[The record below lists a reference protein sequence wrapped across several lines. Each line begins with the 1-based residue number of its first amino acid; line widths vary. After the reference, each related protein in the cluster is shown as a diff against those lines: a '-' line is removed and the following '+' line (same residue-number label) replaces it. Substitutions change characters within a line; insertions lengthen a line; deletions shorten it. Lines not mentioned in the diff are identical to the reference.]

1 MNHLHVRSCYSLLES
16 GFKLED
22 IIDHCLQKG
31 FYHACLTEHNSLFS
45 VMKFWHLCKEKG
57 VHPIIGLETEAILKE
72 KEFHFILLAKNDTGL
87 KELYKSDSIKYKL
100 DKSECN
106 VYVDNNLVYSG
117 RSHFV
122 SIDSI
127 GENGN
132 TKSLTIHKD
141 VLCLKP
147 DAHYVSENIK
157 VEKK

>member
-1 MNHLHVRSCYSLLES
+1 MYDFLE
-16 GFKLED
+16 F
-22 IIDHCLQKG
+22 IV
-31 FYHACLTEHNSLFS
+31 N
-45 VMKFWHLCKEKG
+45 
-57 VHPIIGLETEAILKE
+57 GLIAIVVV
-72 KEFHFILLAKNDTGL
+72 ILLFIITIVGFIFGSYSALNYA
-87 KELYKSDSIKYKL
+87 EYKL

-122 SIDSI
+122 SISSI

>member
-1 MNHLHVRSCYSLLES
+1 MYDFLE
-16 GFKLED
+16 F
-22 IIDHCLQKG
+22 IVNCFI
-31 FYHACLTEHNSLFS
+31 
-45 VMKFWHLCKEKG
+45 
-57 VHPIIGLETEAILKE
+57 AIVVV
-72 KEFHFILLAKNDTGL
+72 ILLFITVIGFIYSALNYA
-87 KELYKSDSIKYKL
+87 EYKL

>member
-1 MNHLHVRSCYSLLES
+1 MYDFLEFIVN
-16 GFKLED
+16 GLIAIVV
-22 IIDHCLQKG
+22 IILA
-31 FYHACLTEHNSLFS
+31 F
-45 VMKFWHLCKEKG
+45 
-57 VHPIIGLETEAILKE
+57 IIIVG
-72 KEFHFILLAKNDTGL
+72 FILGL
-87 KELYKSDSIKYKL
+87 YSTFNYADYKL

-117 RSHFV
+117 RSHFI

-141 VLCLKP
+141 ILCLKP

>member
-1 MNHLHVRSCYSLLES
+1 MYDFLEFIVN
-16 GFKLED
+16 GLIA
-22 IIDHCLQKG
+22 II
-31 FYHACLTEHNSLFS
+31 
-45 VMKFWHLCKEKG
+45 V
-57 VHPIIGLETEAILKE
+57 V
-72 KEFHFILLAKNDTGL
+72 ILLFIIVVGFIFGSYSAINYA
-87 KELYKSDSIKYKL
+87 EYKL

-117 RSHFV
+117 RSHFI

>member
-1 MNHLHVRSCYSLLES
+1 MNDFLEFIANGLVVIVMIILVFMIAIGTIFGIYSVVNYA
-16 GFKLED
+16 D
-22 IIDHCLQKG
+22 
-31 FYHACLTEHNSLFS
+31 
-45 VMKFWHLCKEKG
+45 
-57 VHPIIGLETEAILKE
+57 
-72 KEFHFILLAKNDTGL
+72 
-87 KELYKSDSIKYKL
+87 YKL
-100 DKSECN
+100 DTSECN

-117 RSHFV
+117 RSHFI

-141 VLCLKP
+141 VFCLKP

>member
-1 MNHLHVRSCYSLLES
+1 MYDFLE
-16 GFKLED
+16 F
-22 IIDHCLQKG
+22 IV
-31 FYHACLTEHNSLFS
+31 NSL
-45 VMKFWHLCKEKG
+45 
-57 VHPIIGLETEAILKE
+57 IAIVVI
-72 KEFHFILLAKNDTGL
+72 ILLFIIVVGFIFGL
-87 KELYKSDSIKYKL
+87 YSAFNYTDYKL

-117 RSHFV
+117 RSHFI

>member
-1 MNHLHVRSCYSLLES
+1 MYYFLE
-16 GFKLED
+16 F
-22 IIDHCLQKG
+22 IV
-31 FYHACLTEHNSLFS
+31 NSL
-45 VMKFWHLCKEKG
+45 
-57 VHPIIGLETEAILKE
+57 IAIVLL
-72 KEFHFILLAKNDTGL
+72 FMIVVGFIFGSYSAINYA
-87 KELYKSDSIKYKL
+87 EYKL

-122 SIDSI
+122 SISSI